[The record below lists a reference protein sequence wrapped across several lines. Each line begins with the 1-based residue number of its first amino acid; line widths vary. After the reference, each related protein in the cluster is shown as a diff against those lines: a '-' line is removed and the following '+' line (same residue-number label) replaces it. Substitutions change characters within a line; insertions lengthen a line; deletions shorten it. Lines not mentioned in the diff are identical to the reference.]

1 MLLREKKT
9 NEFFLTVM
17 SASEKFSW
25 KNIKNIINSKNLTM
39 ATEDEVYEKTK
50 CLPGY
55 LIFRYFFIK
64 V

>member
-25 KNIKNIINSKNLTM
+25 KHIKKLIKSKNLEM
-39 ATEDEVYEKTK
+39 ATESEVLSLTG
-50 CLPGY
+50 CLPG
-55 LIFRYFFIK
+55 RYNLNNL
-64 V
+64 